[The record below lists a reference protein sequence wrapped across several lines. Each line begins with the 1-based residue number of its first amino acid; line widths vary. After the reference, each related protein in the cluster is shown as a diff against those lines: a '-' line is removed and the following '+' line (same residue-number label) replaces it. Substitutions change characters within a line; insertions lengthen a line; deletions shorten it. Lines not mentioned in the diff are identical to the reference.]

1 MINPPMEFGTNFF
14 IAVLA
19 IRVRRLRQSIAVD
32 VEHGVLVPLD
42 DIRRREI
49 RQIRDIARLH
59 AWSVKGAEDT

>member
-1 MINPPMEFGTNFF
+1 MNNPPSDFGTKFF

-19 IRVRRLRQSIAVD
+19 IRVHSLRQDIAVD
-32 VEHGVLVPLD
+32 DEHGRNVPID

-59 AWSVKGAEDT
+59 AWNVKGAEE

>member
-1 MINPPMEFGTNFF
+1 MRNPPSEFGTNFF

-19 IRVRRLRQSIAVD
+19 IRVRSLRQDIAVD
-32 VEHGVLVPLD
+32 VEHGRNVPVD

-59 AWSVKGAEDT
+59 GWLVKGAED